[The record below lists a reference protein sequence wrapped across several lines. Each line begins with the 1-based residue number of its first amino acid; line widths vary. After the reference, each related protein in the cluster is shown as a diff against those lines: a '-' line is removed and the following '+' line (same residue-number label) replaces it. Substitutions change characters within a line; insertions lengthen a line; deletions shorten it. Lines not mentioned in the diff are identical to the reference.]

1 MPYAVAGCRTVLLK
15 NVGHIKTINQLQSL
29 VWGGRLESV
38 SLTEAGKD
46 YGLVK
51 FLTAEGCNRFFHD
64 TENGIIVPG
73 DQTKTIIFVERQPGP
88 NSINDLLRNCI
99 EGDATRCVRAL
110 DADADWQDHVLL
122 TFARGKNKL
131 KREVDGIKRGKT
143 ARGVSIINFEAN
155 STKLTDF

>member
-1 MPYAVAGCRTVLLK
+1 MLLK
-15 NVGHIKTINQLQSL
+15 NVGHIKTVNQLQSL
-29 VWGGRLESV
+29 VWGGRLESL

-46 YGLVK
+46 YGLIK
-51 FLTAEGCNRFFHD
+51 FLTAEGCDRYFSD

-73 DQTKTIIFVERQPGP
+73 DQTKTVIFVERQPGP

-110 DADADWQDHVLL
+110 DADSDWSDNVLL

-131 KREVDGIKRGKT
+131 KREVDRIKRGKT
-143 ARGVSIINFEAN
+143 ARGVR
-155 STKLTDF
+155 